1 MSATL
6 KDKKNLTRLY
16 DGKLTFKTI
25 VIKLYK
31 QPKEQKKHLR
41 LFISS
46 IRVVVVAETDDEI
59 FALSTIK
66 IYSYFSF
73 DFSAMPKK
81 VELLKISK
89 VM

>member
-1 MSATL
+1 M
-6 KDKKNLTRLY
+6 
-16 DGKLTFKTI
+16 
-25 VIKLYK
+25 
-31 QPKEQKKHLR
+31 
-41 LFISS
+41 
-46 IRVVVVAETDDEI
+46 VAETDDEI

>member
-31 QPKEQKKHLR
+31 QPKEQKK
-41 LFISS
+41 
-46 IRVVVVAETDDEI
+46 TP
-59 FALSTIK
+59 K
-66 IYSYFSF
+66 IIYKLYQGSCGCRNR
-73 DFSAMPKK
+73 
-81 VELLKISK
+81 
-89 VM
+89 

>member
-1 MSATL
+1 MMENWHL
-6 KDKKNLTRLY
+6 KQLLLNCINSQKN
-16 DGKLTFKTI
+16 K
-25 VIKLYK
+25 
-31 QPKEQKKHLR
+31 KKHLR